1 MWKAQVHSKNSNIV
15 ANIRLW
21 RIGGKR
27 NKGSCC
33 YLLMVRCCYYY
44 YRLIKSF
51 LCCREL
57 ASIYWVRTTTIYNLP
72 KNIPPV
78 YHHVNGTPELMLL
91 VLTTLSCLGWGTHA
105 NLDWVQYIC
114 GFINMFITSLLGGV
128 GDPTHVRRCG
138 RIGPMCS
145 YCDGWTER

>member
-57 ASIYWVRTTTIYNLP
+57 ASIYWVRTTIYNLP

-105 NLDWVQYIC
+105 DLDWVQYIC

-128 GDPTHVRRCG
+128 VDATHVRRCG